1 MPFIIPVGTISSSE
15 RYGPLC
21 FKTPDAVLSAQLTMR
36 SDPVKAL
43 GQATAFALVGGITA
57 FLLRPTDIFGHQLPL
72 SVVLTRGTELH
83 GLNRLLIP
91 LAHRSF
97 NEVVAG
103 LLLGAILGFL
113 VSALSG
119 RR

>member
-1 MPFIIPVGTISSSE
+1 M
-15 RYGPLC
+15 
-21 FKTPDAVLSAQLTMR
+21 
-36 SDPVKAL
+36 KAL

-72 SVVLTRGTELH
+72 SVVLTRGADLQ
-83 GLNRLLIP
+83 GLNRLLVP

-103 LLLGAILGFL
+103 LLLGAILGAL